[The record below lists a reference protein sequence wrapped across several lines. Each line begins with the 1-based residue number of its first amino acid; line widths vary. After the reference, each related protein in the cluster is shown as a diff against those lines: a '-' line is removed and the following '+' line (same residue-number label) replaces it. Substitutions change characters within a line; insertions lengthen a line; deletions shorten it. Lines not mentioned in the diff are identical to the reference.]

1 MIARPKSRKAK
12 TPSRS
17 DRVCWYLSKV
27 ERLSY
32 DDIATR
38 QGMSLLAVGQS
49 IQRMNDHK
57 ALHSD
62 EAVNLAINELV
73 LKRVENVDKVIM
85 GAMSAKIVS
94 SEKRGKRWVKT
105 TRPDH
110 ATQLKAVDTIKGFIE
125 TIRPKAGGVNIAMN
139 QQNNLQGGGSSE
151 VRVGGNTFEERLR
164 RMRDAKG
171 LSNNDEVIEAEF
183 AAPSTLQEEMEEFGI
198 DLEDEDEIEDGD
210 VGDEDSDAPGTP

>member
-1 MIARPKSRKAK
+1 MIARPKPRKAK

-17 DRVCWYLSKV
+17 DRVCWYLLKV

-32 DDIATR
+32 DDIAAR
-38 QGMSLLAVGQS
+38 QGMSLLAVGQA

-73 LKRVENVDKVIM
+73 LKRVENVDKVIL
-85 GAMSAKIVS
+85 GAMGAKIVS
-94 SEKRGKRWVKT
+94 SERRGSKGKEKWVKT

-125 TIRPKAGGVNIAMN
+125 TIRPKAGGVNIAV
-139 QQNNLQGGGSSE
+139 QQNNAASEGGGSAPVKSYD
-151 VRVGGNTFEERLR
+151 FEARLR
-164 RMRDAKG
+164 TIRERKG
-171 LSNNDEVIEAEF
+171 LENEPSEFVDAEYEDGVPDELADELAEIGIELDDDE
-183 AAPSTLQEEMEEFGI
+183 
-198 DLEDEDEIEDGD
+198 EDEDAE
-210 VGDEDSDAPGTP
+210 